1 MKIINPLYD
10 KAFKYLMENEKY
22 AKMVLSII
30 LDTEIEELSL
40 GQQETVAP
48 DEKRGLTL
56 FRLDFKAIIRKAD
69 GSKHKVLIEL
79 QKSKF
84 TTDIRRFRAYLGANY
99 IGKESIKVAEKQE
112 NYYTA
117 SKELYPIITIYIL
130 GYNLD
135 DLPYMAVRVNRKI
148 INSITKKEI
157 KVDSTFVNFLTH
169 QSHIIQVRRLPENRK
184 TRLEKFLVFF
194 NQAWCTEEPYI
205 IDLQD
210 IPEGFEE
217 IAKYL
222 QGPVMSNSFRKQLE
236 AEQEIDEIFDKQ
248 EAEYMQKIEKIE
260 KEKRKIEKEKRLA
273 EEREKQ
279 ERKEKEREKKEKA
292 ELQYK
297 SAKKLKILGL
307 PIDEIV
313 NITGLNENKIY

>member
-22 AKMVLSII
+22 ARQVLSVI

-56 FRLDFKAIIRKAD
+56 FRLDFKAVVRKTD
-69 GSKHKVLIEL
+69 GTKHKVLIEL

-84 TTDIRRFRAYLGANY
+84 STDIRRFRAYLGANY
-99 IGKESIKVAEKQE
+99 LGKENTRVAEEPAK
-112 NYYTA
+112 YGF
-117 SKELYPIITIYIL
+117 SKHKDIYPIITIYIL

-148 INSITKKEI
+148 INSITKKEV
-157 KVDSTFVNFLTH
+157 KVESDFVNHLTH
-169 QSHIIQVRRLPENRK
+169 QSHVIQVRRLPEKRK
-184 TRLEKFLVFF
+184 TRLEQFLVFF
-194 NQAWCTEEPYI
+194 NQAWCTHEPYI

-210 IPEGFEE
+210 VPAGFED

-222 QGPVMSNSFRKQLE
+222 QVPVLSESFRQQLE
-236 AEQEIDEIFDKQ
+236 AEQEIDEIFDEQ
-248 EAEYMQKIEKIE
+248 ELKYLKKIEKAE
-260 KEKRKIEKEKRLA
+260 KEKKEALEKEKQA
-273 EEREKQ
+273 MKQ
-279 ERKEKEREKKEKA
+279 IEQEQKEKK

-297 SAKKLKILGL
+297 TAKELKELGFSADKISG
-307 PIDEIV
+307 
-313 NITGLNENKIY
+313 ITGLSSEEIGKM

>member
-30 LDTEIEELSL
+30 LDTDIEELSL
-40 GQQETVAP
+40 GQQETIAP

-79 QKSKF
+79 QKSKYF
-84 TTDIRRFRAYLGANY
+84 TDLRRFRAYLGANY
-99 IGKESIKVAEKQE
+99 IGKENTQAAERQE
-112 NYYTA
+112 NYYA
-117 SKELYPIITIYIL
+117 AGDKDLYPIISIYIL

-135 DLPYMAVRVNRKI
+135 DLPYMAVKVNRKI

-157 KVDSTFVNFLTH
+157 KVDSYFVNHLTH
-169 QSHIIQVRRLPENRK
+169 QAHIIQVRRLPENRK
-184 TRLEKFLVFF
+184 TRLEKFLVLF

-217 IAKYL
+217 IAQYL
-222 QGPVMSNSFRKQLE
+222 QGPVMSDSFRKQLE

-248 EAEYMQKIEKIE
+248 EAEYVKKIEKVE
-260 KEKRKIEKEKRLA
+260 KEKEETEKKLKI
-273 EEREKQ
+273 
-279 ERKEKEREKKEKA
+279 EKKEKQQ
-292 ELQYK
+292 LQYK
-297 SAKKLKILGL
+297 TVRELKKLGFNMT
-307 PIDEIV
+307 EIM
-313 NITGLNENKIY
+313 NITGLSEKEIEEL